1 MLEFFSKHV
10 DLLRKKATE
19 TREKRYHRKGLGY
32 GKALAEAKIAADMSA
47 ILSAQLPLE
56 CLRPAALASLP
67 TDKFTRR
74 ILRFQRTEIRHVGF
88 RLDKDNRLLLRK
100 RSL

>member
-1 MLEFFSKHV
+1 MLEFFSKHAH
-10 DLLRKKATE
+10 LLRKKATE
-19 TREKRYHRKGLGY
+19 TREKKIHREGLGY
-32 GKALAEAKIAADMSA
+32 GKALAEAKIATDMSA
-47 ILSAQLPLE
+47 ILSAQLPLR
-56 CLRPAALASLP
+56 CLRSAALASLP

-74 ILRFQRTEIRHVGF
+74 ILRSQRREIRHVGF